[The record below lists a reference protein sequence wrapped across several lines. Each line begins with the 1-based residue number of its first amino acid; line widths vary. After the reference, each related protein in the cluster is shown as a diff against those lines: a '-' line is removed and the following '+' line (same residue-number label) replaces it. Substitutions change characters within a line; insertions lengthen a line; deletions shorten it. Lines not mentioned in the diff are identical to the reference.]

1 LALVKICL
9 MAGMKLL
16 FQLSQR
22 NFFVKTIGRNFGKWP
37 TTNHALVWWN

>member
-9 MAGMKLL
+9 IAGMKLL

-22 NFFVKTIGRNFGKWP
+22 NFFVKTIGKNVARFCKR
-37 TTNHALVWWN
+37 TLVPGH